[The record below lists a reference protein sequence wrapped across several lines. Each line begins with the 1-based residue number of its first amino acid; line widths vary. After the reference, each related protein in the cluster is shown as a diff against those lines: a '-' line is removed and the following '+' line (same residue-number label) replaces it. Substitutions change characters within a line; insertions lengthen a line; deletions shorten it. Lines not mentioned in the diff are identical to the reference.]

1 MKLCSRGYHIKENL
15 YISYA
20 GLLLQKYSPW
30 TRDFNLA
37 IAQMRAGN
45 NTEFIK
51 NIKIYFSVKK
61 ENNIFS

>member
-30 TRDFNLA
+30 KRDFNIA

-45 NTEFIK
+45 KTEFRR
-51 NIKIYFSVKK
+51 KK
-61 ENNIFS
+61 T